1 MFIKQIS
8 LFVENQPGKL
18 MEATDILSEGGVDIS
33 ALSLADT
40 TDFGILRIIVDNP
53 DKAVSLLR
61 ERDYIVKQTDVIAAV
76 MDDRPGG
83 LSAILKILAEA
94 GVSVEYMYAFVGSR
108 QGHAVVVMRTDDPEK
123 AQTALA
129 EHHVTTLEPKDVYR
143 L

>member
-18 MEATDILSEGGVDIS
+18 VEATQILSDGGVDIS

-40 TDFGILRIIVDNP
+40 TDFGILRIIVDDP
-53 DKAVSLLR
+53 DKALSLLR

-76 MDDRPGG
+76 MDDCPGG
-83 LSAILKILAEA
+83 LTSVLRILAQA
-94 GVSVEYMYAFVGSR
+94 GVSVEYMYAFVGR
-108 QGHAVVVMRTDDPEK
+108 REGHAVVVMRTDAPET

-129 EHHVTTLEPKDVYR
+129 ENHVSMLAPSD

>member
-8 LFVENQPGKL
+8 LFVENQPGK
-18 MEATDILSEGGVDIS
+18 MVEATDVLSRGGVDIS

-53 DKAVSLLR
+53 DKAVALLK

-76 MDDRPGG
+76 MDDQPGG
-83 LSAILKILAEA
+83 LTAVLQVLAAA

-129 EHHVTTLEPKDVYR
+129 AHHVTTLEPKDVYR

>member
-8 LFVENQPGKL
+8 LFVENQPGK
-18 MEATDILSEGGVDIS
+18 MVEATDVLSQGGVDIS

-40 TDFGILRIIVDNP
+40 TDFGILRIIVDQP
-53 DKAVSLLR
+53 DKAVELLR

-83 LSAILKILAEA
+83 LSAVLRILAGA
-94 GVSVEYMYAFVGSR
+94 GVSVEYMYAFVGNR
-108 QGHAVVVMRTDDPEK
+108 QGHAVVVMRTDAPDK
-123 AQTALA
+123 AQQAL
-129 EHHVTTLEPKDVYR
+129 EENHVTTLEPKDVYR